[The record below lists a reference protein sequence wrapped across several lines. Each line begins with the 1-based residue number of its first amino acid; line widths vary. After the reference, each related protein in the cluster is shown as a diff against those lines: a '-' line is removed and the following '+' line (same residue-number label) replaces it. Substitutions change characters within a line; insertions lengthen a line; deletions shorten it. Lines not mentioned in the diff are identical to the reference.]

1 MSPYRGAIVYS
12 VFIPL
17 IRKAIVF
24 NAVPVAAGS
33 CIASF
38 AATVKP
44 IDSSSELLAV
54 ANAPPDLL
62 SDSPIPVDEIAN
74 SFNLLLSAIKA
85 Y

>member
-1 MSPYRGAIVYS
+1 M
-12 VFIPL
+12 
-17 IRKAIVF
+17 
-24 NAVPVAAGS
+24 
-33 CIASF
+33 ASF

-74 SFNLLLSAIKA
+74 SFNLLLSASKA